1 MEIKFNSP
9 SERKRCHQHIRE
21 AAREI
26 EDNTPL
32 LETLFHFENGADEE
46 TKTGFGWTSLNEP
59 TSDSVRF
66 SGFTRDELTTMIDR
80 VEDATAADLGD
91 PDDDQLVTL
100 AEKLSESGATLRE
113 RLPEQSESDQS

>member
-1 MEIKFNSP
+1 MKIKFKSP
-9 SERKRCHQHIRE
+9 SERKRCHRHIRE

-26 EDNTPL
+26 EDTTPL
-32 LETLFHFENGADEE
+32 LKTLFHLENGADEE
-46 TKTGFGWTSLNEP
+46 SPTGFQWTSLNEA
-59 TSDSVRF
+59 TSNTVRF
-66 SGFTRDELTTMIDR
+66 AGFTRDELTSMIDR
-80 VEDATAADLGD
+80 VEDATAADLGN